1 VALNTINQTDI
12 MRIIISLSP
21 FGQTIEQKSK
31 GRKLL
36 LNSSGVQQIMGSN
49 LSLAVQKKNS
59 AKTVFTLTLC
69 QIELII
75 YKTEFYTSH
84 IWYS

>member
-1 VALNTINQTDI
+1 
-12 MRIIISLSP
+12 
-21 FGQTIEQKSK
+21 
-31 GRKLL
+31 
-36 LNSSGVQQIMGSN
+36 MGSN

-59 AKTVFTLTLC
+59 ATTVFTLTLC

-75 YKTEFYTSH
+75 YKTEFYTPH